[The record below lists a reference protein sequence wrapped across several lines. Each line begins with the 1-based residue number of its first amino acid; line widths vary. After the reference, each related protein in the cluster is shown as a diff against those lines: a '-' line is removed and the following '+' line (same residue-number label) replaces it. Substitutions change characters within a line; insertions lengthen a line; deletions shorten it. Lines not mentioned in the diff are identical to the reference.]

1 MMNSQQASAAAGS
14 PALAESLAELT
25 DAGSYRSRASAAS
38 GVIAGDARI
47 CGQPVVIYATDPSV
61 RGGALGHA
69 GCELIAATITAGC
82 RRQIPVVGLWSSGGA
97 ALQEGVGAL
106 DGVSRIFAAI
116 VAASGR
122 VPQVSVVHGPAAG
135 GAAYGPALTD
145 VVIMSREA
153 RIFVTGPAVIKK
165 VTGQDVTQE
174 QLGGAETHGRHS
186 GVAHVTADSR
196 TDAAAAA
203 RRIVGLLRR
212 DPGLAGGSC
221 GMTEPDTS
229 PDRDP
234 GALLPESSR
243 RAYDMH
249 PVIDVLLDEPGLE
262 LQPKWA
268 PNIVTTLGRL
278 DGRPV
283 GVIANNPLRLG
294 GCLDAAA
301 GDKAARFVRM
311 CDCFG
316 VPLVVLV
323 DVPGYLPGLAQE
335 GAGVV
340 RRGAKLLHAFAEAR
354 VPRVTVVLRK
364 AYGGAYIA
372 MNSRGLGA
380 TAVYAWP
387 GAEVGVMDPEAA
399 AGILY
404 RRELERCDQPAAR
417 AELAGRLAAAYAAEA
432 GGLPAAQERGLVDG
446 IISPRDTR
454 KVLAGSL
461 TADRSGRGQH
471 ANIPL

>member
-1 MMNSQQASAAAGS
+1 MMNSRQASVAAGS
-14 PALAESLAELT
+14 PALAESLAELA
-25 DAGSYRSRASAAS
+25 DPGSYRSRAPEAA

-61 RGGALGHA
+61 RGGALSHA
-69 GCELIAATITAGC
+69 GCELIAATIAAGC

-153 RIFVTGPAVIKK
+153 RIFVTGPAVVKK

-174 QLGGAETHGRHS
+174 QLGGAETHARYS
-186 GVAHVTADSR
+186 GVAHVTAESR
-196 TDAAAAA
+196 SDAAAAA
-203 RRIVGLLRR
+203 RRIVGLLRA
-212 DPGLAGGSC
+212 PGLARDTC
-221 GMTEPDTS
+221 VLTEAGAP

-243 RAYDMH
+243 RAYDVH

-268 PNIVTTLGRL
+268 PNIVTTLGQL
-278 DGRPV
+278 EGRSV

-311 CDCFG
+311 CDSFG

-340 RRGAKLLHAFAEAR
+340 RRGAKLLHAFAAAR

-387 GAEVGVMDPEAA
+387 GAEVGVMDSEAA
-399 AGILY
+399 VGILH
-404 RRELERCDQPAAR
+404 RRELDHCDQPGAR
-417 AELAGRLAAAYAAEA
+417 AELASRLAVAYAAEA
-432 GGLPAAQERGLVDG
+432 GGLPAARDRGLVDA

-454 KVLAGSL
+454 KVLAESL
-461 TADRSGRGQH
+461 AACPSGRGEH